1 MSVFFVRPRGS
12 LPATRTECAAGS
24 ETKTLSAPWLS
35 PLLLLPWSSSPLKTQ
50 PAFERRRG
58 AGGRP
63 QSAAAPGPGAPLVF
77 GPAGDPLSLS
87 RSLTLAI
94 SPAAAGF
101 RLPYRRIRSA
111 SVRRSCSRAACR
123 TWGRRGG
130 GRRGGVNLAGGPP
143 PPPLCPLLSPAVT
156 RPTRPSWRLISAK
169 GGAGWEGGSVHGR
182 RRLPSVFRCF
192 SACSPRRQS
201 PLRPS
206 PVSL

>member
-1 MSVFFVRPRGS
+1 MRR
-12 LPATRTECAAGS
+12 RKQ
-24 ETKTLSAPWLS
+24 TKTLSAPWLS
-35 PLLLLPWSSSPLKTQ
+35 PLLLPPLVTQPLKMQ

-63 QSAAAPGPGAPLVF
+63 QSAAAPGPGAPLMFVW
-77 GPAGDPLSLS
+77 AGGRPPLSLPLS
-87 RSLTLAI
+87 HPSHQPRRRRLQ
-94 SPAAAGF
+94 AAVPPHQVG
-101 RLPYRRIRSA
+101 L
-111 SVRRSCSRAACR
+111 CAALVLQGGVQDLGKKR
-123 TWGRRGG
+123 G

-143 PPPLCPLLSPAVT
+143 PPALCPLLSPAVT